1 MKNISIFAIVL
12 LALFAPAKAQTPD
25 TVTGPNGRLPGY
37 HYTWWYDTC
46 WAFFDTTYPTHE
58 GAFDLFTFIEPVW
71 SWYVVPEIVD
81 HPAAITGFGVWAG
94 KPDSQYLT
102 FNEPRK
108 PEYVVVFQYAN
119 DTMVFVDSARWDTAA
134 RKIYKTPRNFDTARY
149 GFYYIGLYEVHL
161 KNPILVD
168 SSFFLAVTANSNE
181 MVPNTGM
188 FRSEPTGHSLLLLQS
203 HGRDCG
209 KPDLCWS
216 FILRETDSVWSIH
229 IYPTDTYGI
238 VQPMI
243 DYAMVNTV
251 PADSTKGSAYPNCKL
266 SKHVNQTIY
275 ATPAPGYYFFRWDDG
290 NTDNPRSVFITQ
302 DTTFTALFTDR
313 EAFRVTVQP
322 DYTLRGHVTGGG
334 TYFNGDTVTLT
345 AIPNE
350 NYRFLCWND
359 GDTSNPRQFT
369 ITRDTSFTAHF
380 NWISQHEGIFTTDDQ
395 TPLFSLT
402 PNPAHNSVTVT
413 INTSTPPPGSTLT
426 LCDEAGR
433 ELFSTQISTLKSQFS
448 ILNYPAGTYFVTL
461 RTPDASATRILIIK

>member
-1 MKNISIFAIVL
+1 
-12 LALFAPAKAQTPD
+12 
-25 TVTGPNGRLPGY
+25 
-37 HYTWWYDTC
+37 
-46 WAFFDTTYPTHE
+46 
-58 GAFDLFTFIEPVW
+58 
-71 SWYVVPEIVD
+71 
-81 HPAAITGFGVWAG
+81 
-94 KPDSQYLT
+94 
-102 FNEPRK
+102 
-108 PEYVVVFQYAN
+108 
-119 DTMVFVDSARWDTAA
+119 
-134 RKIYKTPRNFDTARY
+134 
-149 GFYYIGLYEVHL
+149 
-161 KNPILVD
+161 
-168 SSFFLAVTANSNE
+168 
-181 MVPNTGM
+181 
-188 FRSEPTGHSLLLLQS
+188 
-203 HGRDCG
+203 
-209 KPDLCWS
+209 
-216 FILRETDSVWSIH
+216 
-229 IYPTDTYGI
+229 
-238 VQPMI
+238 MI

-313 EAFRVTVQP
+313 EAFLVSVQP
-322 DYTLRGHVTGGG
+322 DYTLRGSVTGGG

-395 TPLFSLT
+395 TPLCSLT

-413 INTSTPPPGSTLT
+413 INTSTPPLGSTLT

-433 ELFSTQISTLKSQFS
+433 ELFSTQLSNLKSQIS
-448 ILNYPAGTYFVTL
+448 ILNYPAGTYLVTL
-461 RTPDASATRILIIK
+461 RTPDASATRKLIIK

>member
-1 MKNISIFAIVL
+1 
-12 LALFAPAKAQTPD
+12 
-25 TVTGPNGRLPGY
+25 
-37 HYTWWYDTC
+37 
-46 WAFFDTTYPTHE
+46 
-58 GAFDLFTFIEPVW
+58 
-71 SWYVVPEIVD
+71 
-81 HPAAITGFGVWAG
+81 
-94 KPDSQYLT
+94 
-102 FNEPRK
+102 
-108 PEYVVVFQYAN
+108 
-119 DTMVFVDSARWDTAA
+119 
-134 RKIYKTPRNFDTARY
+134 
-149 GFYYIGLYEVHL
+149 
-161 KNPILVD
+161 
-168 SSFFLAVTANSNE
+168 
-181 MVPNTGM
+181 
-188 FRSEPTGHSLLLLQS
+188 
-203 HGRDCG
+203 
-209 KPDLCWS
+209 
-216 FILRETDSVWSIH
+216 
-229 IYPTDTYGI
+229 
-238 VQPMI
+238 MI

-313 EAFRVTVQP
+313 EAFLVSVQP
-322 DYTLRGHVTGGG
+322 DYTLRGSVTGGG

-413 INTSTPPPGSTLT
+413 INTSTPPLGSTLT
-426 LCDEAGR
+426 LCDDAGR
-433 ELFSTQISTLKSQFS
+433 ELFSTQLSNLKSQFS

-461 RTPDASATRILIIK
+461 RTPDTSSTLRLIIN